1 MTKKEKM
8 IHLFLPFMILGMLA
22 ASQFKTTLMVNQQ
35 KSKAA
40 LNIENLTQ
48 QIEYQTMLNKQLK
61 KQLEEQAKINN
72 QLLKQFLQGDDVS
85 IDLLKQLEWVRFIG
99 NLTDVQ
105 GPGIQITLDD
115 ALAREGDPRYL
126 MIHDSDI
133 KKILNELKKS
143 GAQAISINGERI
155 VPMSEQICAG
165 PTILINRTRYSVP
178 YVISAIGNADHMFET
193 ISNSDFITVLR
204 YDKIRIDIKKLD
216 SIVIP
221 KFNYDVHKITKL
233 ISFLEEDKK

>member
-1 MTKKEKM
+1 MTKKEKK
-8 IHLFLPFMILGMLA
+8 IYLFLPFMILGILI
-22 ASQFKTTLMVNQQ
+22 ASQFKTTLLVNQQ

-48 QIEYQTMLNKQLK
+48 QIEYQSMLNKQLK
-61 KQLEEQAKINN
+61 KQLEEQSALNN

-85 IDLLKQLEWVRFIG
+85 IDLLKQLERVRFIG

-178 YVISAIGNADHMFET
+178 YVINAVGNADHMYEA

-204 YDKIRIDIKKLD
+204 YDKIRIDIKKFD
-216 SIVIP
+216 NIVIP
-221 KFNYDVHKITKL
+221 KFNYEVHKISRL